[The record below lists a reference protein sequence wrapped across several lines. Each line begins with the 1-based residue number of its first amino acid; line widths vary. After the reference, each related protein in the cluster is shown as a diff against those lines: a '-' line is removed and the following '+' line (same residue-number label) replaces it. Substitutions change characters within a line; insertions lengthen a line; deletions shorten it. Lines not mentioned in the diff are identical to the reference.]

1 MFRVTVPDPSL
12 AEDLRQLLTREG
24 LSVEVRVGHA
34 AMDPSAILAANIAS
48 LVIVGPLAAF
58 VAAFATRAGHR
69 TADDA
74 YDRLKVFLRAR
85 RGPRGFQRVM
95 LADPDQNVQVLLGGD
110 TSDEG
115 LRALFALDVATFA
128 GRDPLTWDAASNEWR
143 PRPYPEQR
151 SDLFGWFAK
160 ASRAASPP
168 TWHLTRNPDASP
180 IVALCGAVLDSTRT
194 VETSPWRGGSG
205 GSPCNACL
213 SADAA

>member
-58 VAAFATRAGHR
+58 LTAFAARAGHR

-74 YDRLKVFLRAR
+74 YERLKVLLRAR
-85 RGPRGFQRVM
+85 RGPRGFQTVM
-95 LADPDQNVQVLLGGD
+95 LADPEQNVRVLLGGD
-110 TSDEG
+110 VPDEG
-115 LRALFALDVATFA
+115 LRALFALNVPTF
-128 GRDPLTWDAASNEWR
+128 GGQDPLTWDAASNEWR
-143 PRPYPEQR
+143 PRPYPARR

-160 ASRAASPP
+160 QSRAESPA
-168 TWHLTRNPDASP
+168 TWHLTRNPDPSP
-180 IVALCGAVLDSTRT
+180 MLALCGAVLESPHA
-194 VETSPWRGGSG
+194 VETNPWRGGSG

-213 SADAA
+213 SDDAA